1 MLKARWQGYEIDSSE
16 SSYGLDIPEQIQA
29 GTYLRALLSSGYF
42 VRSCTLLNEEPI
54 LRLQAFVQDHEEPTA
69 DICKTL
75 DKLVDKMQQSRG
87 DVNVGV
93 LAIESILNYVEA
105 NRLALLAENVFYTSG
120 LLDEAGGEE
129 ADEED
134 EYEEES
140 YYGEPPRR
148 NVVLYL
154 RSALVPYQKL
164 NPEEQVEALEEGQAG
179 WDDLLS
185 FGGLDDWGY
194 SVEED
199 YSYSQGLIL
208 DVRLSSQGEIT
219 GSIHWFSDGYIAG
232 GYYESLL
239 MWAEDKAEMK
249 LGLYNADSL

>member
-1 MLKARWQGYEIDSSE
+1 MTMLKARWQGYEIDSSE
-16 SSYGLDIPEQIQA
+16 SAYGLDVPEQIQA
-29 GTYLRALLSSGYF
+29 GTYLRALLGSGYF

-54 LRLQAFVQDHEEPTA
+54 LRLQAFVQAHEEPEA
-69 DICKTL
+69 DICKAL
-75 DKLVDKMQQSRG
+75 DKLVDKMQRSRG

-93 LAIESILNYVEA
+93 RAIESIVNYVEA
-105 NRLALLAENVFYTSG
+105 NRPALLAENLFYTSG
-120 LLDEAGGEE
+120 LPDEAGKE

-154 RSALVPYQKL
+154 RSALVSYQKL
-164 NPEEQVEALEEGQAG
+164 SPEEQIEALEAGQAG
-179 WDDLLS
+179 WDELLS

-199 YSYSQGLIL
+199 YSPSQELIL
-208 DVRLSSQGEIT
+208 DVRLSSRGEIT
-219 GSIHWFSDGYIAG
+219 CSIHWFSDGYVDD

-239 MWAEDKAEMK
+239 FWAEDKAGVK
-249 LGLYNADSL
+249 LGLYNG

>member
-16 SSYGLDIPEQIQA
+16 SAYGLDVPEQIQA
-29 GTYLRALLSSGYF
+29 GTYLRALLGSGYF
-42 VRSCTLLNEEPI
+42 VRSYMLLSEEPI
-54 LRLQAFVQDHEEPTA
+54 PRLQAFVQAREEPEA
-69 DICKTL
+69 DIRETL
-75 DKLVDKMQQSRG
+75 DKLMDKMQRSRG

-93 LAIESILNYVEA
+93 RAIESILNYVEA
-105 NRLALLAENVFYTSG
+105 NRPALLSENVFYTSE
-120 LLDEAGGEE
+120 LPDEAGGEE

-164 NPEEQVEALEEGQAG
+164 SPEEQVEALEAGQAG

-199 YSYSQGLIL
+199 YSYSQELIL
-208 DVRLSSQGEIT
+208 DVRLSPRGEIT
-219 GSIHWFSDGYIAG
+219 ASFHWFSNGYVVD

-239 MWAEDKAEMK
+239 LWAEDKAGVK
-249 LGLYNADSL
+249 LGLYD

>member
-1 MLKARWQGYEIDSSE
+1 MLTARWQGYEIDSSE
-16 SSYGLDIPEQIQA
+16 SSYGLGVPEQIQA
-29 GTYLRALLSSGYF
+29 GTYLRALLGSGYF

-54 LRLQAFVQDHEEPTA
+54 LRLQAFVQAHEEPEA

-75 DKLVDKMQQSRG
+75 DKLVDKMQRSDG

-93 LAIESILNYVEA
+93 RAIKSILNYVEA
-105 NRLALLAENVFYTSG
+105 NRPALLAENVFYTSG
-120 LLDEAGGEE
+120 LPEEAGSEE

-134 EYEEES
+134 EYEEER
-140 YYGEPPRR
+140 YYGELPRR

-154 RSALVPYQKL
+154 SSALVPYQKL
-164 NPEEQVEALEEGQAG
+164 SPEEQVAALEAGQAG
-179 WDDLLS
+179 WDELLS

-219 GSIHWFSDGYIAG
+219 ASFHWFSDGHVAG

-239 MWAEDKAEMK
+239 MWAEDKAGAK
-249 LGLYNADSL
+249 LGLYN

>member
-1 MLKARWQGYEIDSSE
+1 MLKVRWQGYEIDSSE
-16 SSYGLDIPEQIQA
+16 SAYGLDIPEQIQA
-29 GTYLRALLSSGYF
+29 GTYLRALLGSGYF
-42 VRSCTLLNEEPI
+42 VRFCMLLNEEPI
-54 LRLQAFVQDHEEPTA
+54 LRLQAFVQAHEEPEA
-69 DICKTL
+69 DIRKAL
-75 DKLVDKMQQSRG
+75 AKLMDKMQRSRG

-93 LAIESILNYVEA
+93 RAIESILNYVEA
-105 NRLALLAENVFYTSG
+105 NRPALLSENVFYTSE
-120 LLDEAGGEE
+120 LPDEAGGEE

-164 NPEEQVEALEEGQAG
+164 SPEEQIEALEAGQEG

-199 YSYSQGLIL
+199 YSYSQELIL
-208 DVRLSSQGEIT
+208 DVRLSPQGEIT
-219 GSIHWFSDGYIAG
+219 GDVHWFSDGYVAD

-239 MWAEDKAEMK
+239 LWAEDKARVK
-249 LGLYNADSL
+249 LGLYD

>member
-1 MLKARWQGYEIDSSE
+1 MLKTRWQGYEIDSSE
-16 SSYGLDIPEQIQA
+16 SSYGLDVPEQIEA
-29 GTYLRALLSSGYF
+29 GTYLRALLGSGYF

-54 LRLQAFVQDHEEPTA
+54 LRLHAFVQAYEEPKA
-69 DICKTL
+69 GIRRAL
-75 DKLVDKMQQSRG
+75 DKLVDKMQRSRG

-93 LAIESILNYVEA
+93 RAIESILNYVEA
-105 NRLALLAENVFYTSG
+105 NKQALLAENVFYTSE
-120 LLDEAGGEE
+120 LPDEAGREE
-129 ADEED
+129 SGEED
-134 EYEEES
+134 EFEEES
-140 YYGEPPRR
+140 YYGEPPHR

-164 NPEEQVEALEEGQAG
+164 SSEEQVEALEAGQAG

-199 YSYSQGLIL
+199 YSYSQELIL
-208 DVRLSSQGEIT
+208 DVRLSSQGEVT
-219 GSIHWFSDGYIAG
+219 ADVHWFSDGYVAN

-239 MWAEDKAEMK
+239 LWADDKARVK
-249 LGLYNADSL
+249 LGLW

>member
-1 MLKARWQGYEIDSSE
+1 MTMLKARWQGYEIDSSE
-16 SSYGLDIPEQIQA
+16 SSYGLDIPEQIQT
-29 GTYLRALLSSGYF
+29 GTYLRALLGSGYF
-42 VRSCTLLNEEPI
+42 VRSCTLLSEEPL
-54 LRLQAFVQDHEEPTA
+54 LRLHAFVQAHEEPKA
-69 DICKTL
+69 DIRKTL
-75 DKLVDKMQQSRG
+75 DELAGKIQRSRG

-105 NRLALLAENVFYTSG
+105 NRPALLAENVFYTTE
-120 LLDEAGGEE
+120 LPDEAGEEE

-164 NPEEQVEALEEGQAG
+164 SLKEQDEALKAGQAG
-179 WDDLLS
+179 WDELIS

-199 YSYSQGLIL
+199 YSYSQELIL

-219 GSIHWFSDGYIAG
+219 ADIHWFSDGYIAG

-239 MWAEDKAEMK
+239 TWAEDKAEES
-249 LGLYNADSL
+249 ARR